1 MKSYITALSFFLY
14 TVTFNIFAQ
23 NVCDVHPLPERTQS
37 FFLYG
42 IDIDQNQLN
51 HQIIHQVK
59 INNHVVCNKD
69 NTSYQQEDIF
79 KGYKEDI
86 VKEIK
91 AAAPDSDEEKQLK
104 TTLESITEQLT
115 KIDKKLNG
123 LEKKLNAECIIPPS
137 VNPILNADLP
147 KCLTLLKQQIENE
160 VKQYPINQIASDGAD
175 ATEKKRISDSNIKNK
190 HKRKLAISDLRI
202 IERFSPSDELEE
214 SPDPIGIIKN
224 TIREGDFGANT
235 NVLLDVLDEKSAEMA
250 FFRQKIKVLERN
262 SRILI
267 SRFDFSEKCEAF
279 KTKKRENKID
289 FFITINE
296 KIKNTINAMTE
307 YEKNACNLATDL
319 TEKLNKTLQLS
330 YEDSWFENINIT
342 SAIKDIELLLKKLD
356 KLEASKD
363 VSVVKQINFLNHAN
377 QYIAKYNGTGRF
389 NIGLGAA
396 LFNAPQV
403 INPIDV
409 TLDLSQFT
417 SSALESQLLQ
427 DDITIPSGK
436 KLSPVIVATMPWF
449 DATITLPDY
458 SKSYTYVSTIN
469 AWPLP
474 LAEGQESHNFLSQ
487 TTIESTYKIDYD
499 INLTFKIFSFL
510 RDNCTYWCHGLNNIT
525 KDKSVELAVGLG
537 ITDLQLTKAVTTDIR
552 EQVDLEKGYAQLAA
566 LHQIE
571 AEETIDHS
579 MQYLYVGGHYYMA
592 DQIRLEAY
600 WKRYKND
607 YKKGEIQLN
616 SRTSWG
622 VSVVYLFF

>member
-1 MKSYITALSFFLY
+1 MKLYLTALSFFLY
-14 TVTFNIFAQ
+14 TLTFNISAK
-23 NVCDVHPLPERTQS
+23 NICDTHSLPERTQS

-59 INNHVVCNKD
+59 MNHHVVCNKD
-69 NTSYQQEDIF
+69 NTSYQQEAIF

-86 VKEIK
+86 DKEIK
-91 AAAPDSDEEKQLK
+91 AVTSGSDEEKQLK
-104 TTLESITEQLT
+104 TKLDSITEQLT

-123 LEKKLNAECIIPPS
+123 LEKKLNAECKIPPS
-137 VNPILNADLP
+137 INPILNADLP
-147 KCLTLLKQQIENE
+147 NCLTLLKQQLENE
-160 VKQYPINQIASDGAD
+160 VKQYPINQVASAD
-175 ATEKKRISDSNIKNK
+175 ANATTKKAIADSNIKNK
-190 HKRKLAISDLRI
+190 HKRRLAISDLRI
-202 IERFSPSDELEE
+202 IERFSASEELEE

-235 NVLLDVLDEKSAEMA
+235 NVLLDVLDAKSAEMA

-267 SRFDFSEKCEAF
+267 SRLDFSEKCEVYN
-279 KTKKRENKID
+279 TSKRKNKID
-289 FFITINE
+289 FDITYSAH
-296 KIKNTINAMTE
+296 IKTVIDGITE
-307 YEKNACNLATDL
+307 YEKKACDLAIEL

-342 SAIKDIELLLKKLD
+342 SAIKDIEFLLKKLD

-469 AWPLP
+469 TWPLP
-474 LAEGQESHNFLSQ
+474 LAEDQESHNFLSQ
-487 TTIESTYKIDYD
+487 TTIESSYKIDYD
-499 INLTFKIFSFL
+499 INMTFKIFSFL
-510 RDNCTYWCHGLNNIT
+510 QDNCTYWCDRFNNIT
-525 KDKSVELAVGLG
+525 KDKSVELAVGVG

-571 AEETIDHS
+571 TEETIDHS

-600 WKRYKND
+600 WKRYKDD